1 MGLMDSI
8 RNTVINWLWPN
19 GAGQDER
26 AQKYYSFSDYY
37 TGAQRRQLRV
47 KIGQADDNLTVNL
60 VTLVIDRGISMLL
73 GDGVTFDLPGDDPES
88 PEQEYID
95 ATWNANKRDI
105 LLYKASQ
112 YSAIYGTG
120 FFKTLPGVLPGDNTN
135 YTRLVALDPRWVRV
149 EHEPNDMD
157 TVKAYDMRY
166 VVTEED
172 ERGRAMTIYHREYTV
187 KQTSPGGVV
196 SWLVQEMK
204 KREGGKWELVNETA
218 WEYDFPPILHWQN
231 LPQPGDCYG
240 ESDIADVMEIQDR
253 LNFIASNISKII
265 RYHAHPKTWGK
276 GVNLGNKSSWGADEM
291 VTFPGDN
298 AALAN
303 LEMQSDLSSS
313 QQFMMVMR
321 QLLFDVSRTV
331 DITSIADKIG
341 ALTNFGLRVLYTD
354 TLHKRDT
361 KRALMGEALTEL
373 NRRLLILGNF
383 KNTDPGAVVWPETM
397 PQNKLEL
404 IQAVQAELG
413 AGIVSKQTA
422 AGELGRDW
430 EEESGRM
437 AEETSAG
444 GNIGAALLN
453 AFNQGR

>member
-1 MGLMDSI
+1 
-8 RNTVINWLWPN
+8 
-19 GAGQDER
+19 
-26 AQKYYSFSDYY
+26 
-37 TGAQRRQLRV
+37 
-47 KIGQADDNLTVNL
+47 
-60 VTLVIDRGISMLL
+60 
-73 GDGVTFDLPGDDPES
+73 
-88 PEQEYID
+88 
-95 ATWNANKRDI
+95 
-105 LLYKASQ
+105 
-112 YSAIYGTG
+112 
-120 FFKTLPGVLPGDNTN
+120 
-135 YTRLVALDPRWVRV
+135 
-149 EHEPNDMD
+149 
-157 TVKAYDMRY
+157 
-166 VVTEED
+166 
-172 ERGRAMTIYHREYTV
+172 
-187 KQTSPGGVV
+187 
-196 SWLVQEMK
+196 
-204 KREGGKWELVNETA
+204 
-218 WEYDFPPILHWQN
+218 
-231 LPQPGDCYG
+231 
-240 ESDIADVMEIQDR
+240 
-253 LNFIASNISKII
+253 
-265 RYHAHPKTWGK
+265 
-276 GVNLGNKSSWGADEM
+276 M

-404 IQAVQAELG
+404 IQAVQQEIG
-413 AGIVSKQTA
+413 VGIVSKQTA
-422 AGELGRDW
+422 AIEMGRDW
-430 EEESGRM
+430 ESEQERM